1 MMYGK
6 IKDGIVDEVRDAPFD
21 GAVALPDGVTA
32 GWTHDAHAKEYL
44 RPGASDAEID
54 AQTARRI
61 QSAWGAPDRMEAALD
76 QINAQARLDAIARI
90 DRPTQAQKTERA
102 ALIARQE
109 KTQAL
114 RAKGKALK
122 ALGAAARTR
131 LDIAD
136 DTHWTEGAP

>member
-6 IKDGIVDEVRDAPFD
+6 IRDGVVDEVRDETFD

-32 GWTHDAHAKEYL
+32 GWTHDARTKKYL
-44 RPGASDAEID
+44 RPGASDAQID

-61 QSAWGAPDRMEAALD
+61 RSAWNAPDKVEAALD

-90 DRPTQAQKTERA
+90 ERPTQAQKTERD

-109 KTQAL
+109 KTQVL

-122 ALGAAARTR
+122 ALGAAARAG

-136 DTHWTEGAP
+136 DSHWGS

>member
-6 IKDGIVDEVRDAPFD
+6 IVNGIVDEVRDETFD

-32 GWTHDAHAKEYL
+32 GWTYSPATKKYL
-44 RPGASDAEID
+44 RRCATDAEID

-61 QSAWGAPDRMEAALD
+61 QSAWGALDRMEAALD

-90 DRPTQAQKTERA
+90 DRPTQAQKTERD

-109 KTQAL
+109 KTQEI

-122 ALGAAARTR
+122 ALSMDARAG

-136 DTHWTEGAP
+136 DRHWGA